1 MQSKVLAYKFTNRWA
16 WVWLCAALA
25 KASGV
30 EKQARVDFLSSA
42 CRIYE
47 YVYIYT
53 NIYIYIYIRVYLS
66 LSIYIYIYI
75 YISAAADR
83 ALGGI

>member
-16 WVWLCAALA
+16 WVWQCAALA

-47 YVYIYT
+47 YVTCNPRYVTT
-53 NIYIYIYIRVYLS
+53 NKHFTSRS
-66 LSIYIYIYI
+66 LSWHG
-75 YISAAADR
+75 AGLAGPGQA
-83 ALGGI
+83 